1 MAEKNKKPIIK
12 VNPSIG
18 EQVQQPQPPQSE
30 GDITLTEGSNT
41 AAKIAAQPT
50 YTPPALPKT
59 PLTTPTDDS
68 TPSATLS
75 QEPKATP
82 AKSATQELIDSI
94 KAGSEEER
102 QRIERRRQAE
112 ETISGIADMGKALS
126 NLYFTGKGAPNM
138 YDPKTAMTP
147 KARERYEKA
156 LKNWE
161 KNRAANM
168 QYALSQRANEL
179 KEEGN
184 KIAADRN
191 NQLDNYRAEKLR
203 LEAEKQAD
211 QRLFKEWENQYKQG
225 MLDVARERAAI
236 QKAYNEGKLRYDT
249 YHTRLTK
256 LAEYEKEYTEWRDD
270 QGNKHKKEVRKVRNP
285 EGGTT
290 TTASTTTTPKQGNG
304 NLLPKSGN
312 KGTSTTN
319 TQAKGTLL
327 PKKSK

>member
-1 MAEKNKKPIIK
+1 MANEKDKREDWANGQQPLA
-12 VNPSIG
+12 PAPT
-18 EQVQQPQPPQSE
+18 EQIQTPATPQGLRTTPAQQFEQPVQQ
-30 GDITLTEGSNT
+30 GFGGGTLGVNT
-41 AAKIAAQPT
+41 DLNNP
-50 YTPPALPKT
+50 
-59 PLTTPTDDS
+59 TTPTAAP
-68 TPSATLS
+68 TEQAP
-75 QEPKATP
+75 ATP
-82 AKSATQELIDSI
+82 AKSATQELIESI

-102 QRIERRRQAE
+102 QKIERRRQAE

-147 KARERYEKA
+147 KARERYERA

-161 KNRAANM
+161 KNRAAAM
-168 QYALSQRANEL
+168 SYALSQRANEL
-179 KEEGN
+179 KEESN

-249 YHTRLTK
+249 YHTRLNK
-256 LAEYEKEYTEWRDD
+256 LAEYEKETTEWRDEK
-270 QGNKHKKEVRKVRNP
+270 GKHKKEVRKVRNP

-290 TTASTTTTPKQGNG
+290 TTTNTTTTPNQG
-304 NLLPKSGN
+304 SGN
-312 KGTSTTN
+312 R
-319 TQAKGTLL
+319 
-327 PKKSK
+327 PKRQFSEIDISK

>member
-1 MAEKNKKPIIK
+1 MADKKKKPIIN

-30 GDITLTEGSNT
+30 GDIVLTQGTNTGEKIASQPNT
-41 AAKIAAQPT
+41 AMQGGFTPT
-50 YTPPALPKT
+50 PQTTPSNEPINP
-59 PLTTPTDDS
+59 TTPTAAP
-68 TPSATLS
+68 TEQKP
-75 QEPKATP
+75 ATP

-102 QRIERRRQAE
+102 QKIERRRQAE

-126 NLYFTGKGAPNM
+126 NLYFTGKGSPNM

-147 KARERYEKA
+147 KARERYERA

-161 KNRAANM
+161 KNRAAAM
-168 QYALSQRANEL
+168 SYALSQRANEL
-179 KEEGN
+179 KEESN

-290 TTASTTTTPKQGNG
+290 TTSTTTTPKQGNE
-304 NLLPKSGN
+304 KKQS
-312 KGTSTTN
+312 
-319 TQAKGTLL
+319 A
-327 PKKSK
+327 KSKVSIHS

>member
-1 MAEKNKKPIIK
+1 MAKNDKKK
-12 VNPSIG
+12 
-18 EQVQQPQPPQSE
+18 
-30 GDITLTEGSNT
+30 ITQTE
-41 AAKIAAQPT
+41 QPT
-50 YTPPALPKT
+50 VQTPAPAEPTLSGERQQFGQPAPQGFNSGSLGVNTDLNT
-59 PLTTPTDDS
+59 PTTPTAAP
-68 TPSATLS
+68 TEQKP
-75 QEPKATP
+75 ATP

-102 QRIERRRQAE
+102 QKIERRRQAE

-138 YDPKTAMTP
+138 YDAKTAMTP
-147 KARERYEKA
+147 KARERYERA

-161 KNRAANM
+161 KNRAAAM
-168 QYALSQRANEL
+168 SYALSQRANEL
-179 KEEGN
+179 KEESN

-191 NQLDNYRAEKLR
+191 NQLDNFRAEKLR

-290 TTASTTTTPKQGNG
+290 TTTNTTTTAKPKRKVRQI
-304 NLLPKSGN
+304 
-312 KGTSTTN
+312 
-319 TQAKGTLL
+319 
-327 PKKSK
+327 